1 MENRLMATAN
11 PLLAAWAEGRTTYGV
26 WATMPGSV
34 PAEFIARQGLD
45 YVCVDYQHGLIDH
58 SNGVPMMQAIQAGGS
73 IPIARVGW
81 NEPARIMAVLDAG
94 AYAVVVPMVNN
105 AAEAAAAV
113 AACRYPPHGT
123 RSYGPVR
130 AKDVHGTAHPDGL
143 ADVACIVMVETIDG
157 IRNVEEIA
165 ATEGVDGIYIGPSD
179 LALALGLLPNHTPPD
194 PEFVKVIDD
203 IKAACR
209 RHGIAAGIQCA
220 NGEIAA
226 HYTGLGFD
234 MITVASDA
242 AVLAAAVRG
251 HLAAA
256 KAGSGDGVPSSVDRL
271 PASNY

>member
-1 MENRLMATAN
+1 MATAN
-11 PLLAAWAEGRTTYGV
+11 PLLQAWAEGRTTYGL
-26 WATMPGSV
+26 WCTMPGSV

-58 SNGVPMMQAIQAGGS
+58 TVGVPMMQGIQAGGS
-73 IPIARVGW
+73 NPIARVGW

-94 AYAVVVPMVNN
+94 AYGVVVPMVNN

-113 AACRYPPHGT
+113 AACRYPPAGM

-130 AKDVHGTAHPDGL
+130 AKDVHGTADPDGL
-143 ADVACIVMVETIDG
+143 TDVACIVMVETADG

-165 ATEGVDGIYIGPSD
+165 ATEGVAGIYIGPSD
-179 LALALGLLPNHTPPD
+179 LALAMGLRPNHNPPD
-194 PEFVKVIDD
+194 REFLQVIDD
-203 IKAACR
+203 IKAACH
-209 RHGIAAGIQCA
+209 RHGIAAGIQAA

-226 HYTGLGFD
+226 RHTDEGFD

-256 KAGSGDGVPSSVDRL
+256 KAGAGGAASSAPDRL
-271 PASNY
+271 PAGNY